1 MMSTCCIVRWRRCGS
16 GENIDW
22 RRFNQTALGKHIP
35 LPDYLRNRLITI
47 AMVLHFPVIASIQIL
62 CAVRKMS
69 GSSVCCGGCTTSLR
83 EAFYAPGELIIII
96 SADGDKLQQTL
107 MSSGVDSITMPLPI
121 SSEDDVWDNDRILT
135 HFHDICAL
143 LAHKTYRQLQH
154 CLYARCGGRIIV
166 DTVALGTLSCCSL
179 VYAQHHAAGVL
190 NSIDPWCVSR
200 TGRG

>member
-35 LPDYLRNRLITI
+35 LPDYPFEQTYYYRYGAALSGYRQYPNPLRRPQDEWLQR
-47 AMVLHFPVIASIQIL
+47 VLWRMHD
-62 CAVRKMS
+62 
-69 GSSVCCGGCTTSLR
+69 TSLR

-143 LAHKTYRQLQH
+143 LAHKTYRQLH
-154 CLYARCGGRIIV
+154 CLYAPGAEAG
-166 DTVALGTLSCCSL
+166 SSL
-179 VYAQHHAAGVL
+179 
-190 NSIDPWCVSR
+190 
-200 TGRG
+200 T

>member
-1 MMSTCCIVRWRRCGS
+1 MSTCCIVRWRRCGS

-35 LPDYLRNRLITI
+35 LPDYPFEQTYYYRYGAALSGYRQYPNPLRRPQDEWLQR
-47 AMVLHFPVIASIQIL
+47 VLWRMHD
-62 CAVRKMS
+62 
-69 GSSVCCGGCTTSLR
+69 TSLR

-135 HFHDICAL
+135 HFRHLRTFSTQNLPTVTL
-143 LAHKTYRQLQH
+143 LV
-154 CLYARCGGRIIV
+154 CSRCGGRIIV
-166 DTVALGTLSCCSL
+166 DAVALGTLSCCSL